1 MLSGIQISKKGG
13 LIGGRFF
20 DFFSKIVSCVKN
32 RNFKIMMENSVSN
45 DVPEQTYNDDSLFRP
60 MSLANVS
67 GIADPSTDKSKMLHQ
82 IWNEHRSPRDTGTPL
97 NEEEDIEGDH
107 TSTPVVKVHST
118 SLFMYL
124 LNRWSTP
131 LFIIPD
137 FFLHFPNELCLATLG
152 LKEMEKFLWEG
163 R

>member
-1 MLSGIQISKKGG
+1 MAGS
-13 LIGGRFF
+13 LI
-20 DFFSKIVSCVKN
+20 FFSKIVSCVKN

-97 NEEEDIEGDH
+97 NEEEDNEGDH

-118 SLFMYL
+118 SIFMYL
-124 LNRWSTP
+124 LNRWSRRKRGMASTP
-131 LFIIPD
+131 LFIK
-137 FFLHFPNELCLATLG
+137 LN
-152 LKEMEKFLWEG
+152 
-163 R
+163 

>member
-1 MLSGIQISKKGG
+1 MFQSKLTMTTG
-13 LIGGRFF
+13 LIGGRFLENL
-20 DFFSKIVSCVKN
+20 SKIVSCVKN

-97 NEEEDIEGDH
+97 NEEEDLEGDH
-107 TSTPVVKVHST
+107 TSTPVAKELSANKSMATRFYERHFQRVIILKASLST
-118 SLFMYL
+118 NFMRSLTKPIK
-124 LNRWSTP
+124 R
-131 LFIIPD
+131 I
-137 FFLHFPNELCLATLG
+137 
-152 LKEMEKFLWEG
+152 
-163 R
+163 

>member
-1 MLSGIQISKKGG
+1 
-13 LIGGRFF
+13 
-20 DFFSKIVSCVKN
+20 
-32 RNFKIMMENSVSN
+32 MENSVSN

-118 SLFMYL
+118 SIFMYL
-124 LNRWSTP
+124 LRECVRNLDLRVQVHPGELWVSKQRVHIVLEASKSAGAKGDVPTICGFVHP
-131 LFIIPD
+131 L
-137 FFLHFPNELCLATLG
+137 
-152 LKEMEKFLWEG
+152 
-163 R
+163 

>member
-1 MLSGIQISKKGG
+1 
-13 LIGGRFF
+13 
-20 DFFSKIVSCVKN
+20 
-32 RNFKIMMENSVSN
+32 MENNVSN

-107 TSTPVVKVHST
+107 TSTPVVKVHTT
-118 SLFMYL
+118 SI
-124 LNRWSTP
+124 
-131 LFIIPD
+131 FIRAVASPSV
-137 FFLHFPNELCLATLG
+137 F
-152 LKEMEKFLWEG
+152 G
-163 R
+163 RLVTT

>member
-13 LIGGRFF
+13 LIGGKFLEF
-20 DFFSKIVSCVKN
+20 LSKIVSCIKN

-97 NEEEDIEGDH
+97 NEEEDNEGDH

-118 SLFMYL
+118 SIFMYL
-124 LNRWSTP
+124 LNRWSRRKRGLASTP
-131 LFIIPD
+131 LS
-137 FFLHFPNELCLATLG
+137 
-152 LKEMEKFLWEG
+152 
-163 R
+163 

>member
-1 MLSGIQISKKGG
+1 
-13 LIGGRFF
+13 
-20 DFFSKIVSCVKN
+20 
-32 RNFKIMMENSVSN
+32 MMENSVSN

-107 TSTPVVKVHST
+107 TSTPAVKVHST
-118 SLFMYL
+118 SIFMYSGAPVAFKTWCGHQY
-124 LNRWSTP
+124 RVGR
-131 LFIIPD
+131 I
-137 FFLHFPNELCLATLG
+137 CLPPW
-152 LKEMEKFLWEG
+152 LK
-163 R
+163 

>member
-13 LIGGRFF
+13 LIGGRFLEF
-20 DFFSKIVSCVKN
+20 LLKIVSCVKN

-118 SLFMYL
+118 SIFMYL

-131 LFIIPD
+131 LFIIPE
-137 FFLHFPNELCLATLG
+137 FFLHFPNELSYGYLR
-152 LKEMEKFLWEG
+152 FEG
-163 R
+163 NGKIP